1 MSYFK
6 TSFGSLIAG
15 STVQKIAK
23 RIKHGDTF
31 DAIAEEEI
39 TPIIG
44 QSDFGADDEAWEIFE
59 HCQTLTTN

>member
-1 MSYFK
+1 M
-6 TSFGSLIAG
+6 IAG

-23 RIKHGDTF
+23 RIKLGDTF

-44 QSDFGADDEAWEIFE
+44 SSDFGADDEAWEIFE
-59 HCQTLTTN
+59 HCQTLATN

>member
-1 MSYFK
+1 MNYFE

-23 RIKHGDTF
+23 RIKLGDTF

-44 QSDFGADDEAWEIFE
+44 QSDFGADDEAWEIYE
-59 HCQTLTTN
+59 HCQTLATN

>member
-15 STVQKIAK
+15 CTVQKIAK
-23 RIKHGDTF
+23 RITMGDSF
-31 DAIAEEEI
+31 DTIAEEEI

-44 QSDFGADDEAWEIFE
+44 SSDFGAEDEAWEIFE